1 MSFRFYKKNINN
13 NISSE
18 FHVKLGIKYSCY
30 TYVICIKYQ
39 RSENVSFANLNE
51 SYKIIEKQL
60 ILNEIGI
67 YIIPWEKGNLLIFF
81 LRALKKL

>member
-18 FHVKLGIKYSCY
+18 FHVKLGITYSCY

-39 RSENVSFANLNE
+39 RSENVSFADLNE